1 MARHIRDAVRITS
14 IPKRITSHTLRH
26 SFATHLLEFGTDIRT
41 VQNLLGD
48 ADVSTTMIHLHVMKR
63 PGAGAPSPLDNLRPE
78 KASHP
83 HFFSLPRRHQ
93 CPKNS
98 LMNGIA
104 EVCTSASLVQMITD
118 RSVITPKPGT
128 SFNKTVVP
136 INPKMKM
143 RHMIPVCLLLAACSL
158 SVGLAEV
165 DTTTNP
171 KAVSIDKSLVGDA
184 PDEISKVLNASY
196 KAMEDKK
203 SDLALSFYHPKTNLI
218 TTQEQ
223 LDQFFA
229 QMDVK
234 YSITNIRYIGND
246 GENFVAVFHEVTEFR
261 RNGDAKLVDKEDTD
275 VLMVFRVHE
284 GKFKI
289 FTSRSLKPGS

>member
-1 MARHIRDAVRITS
+1 VSNGAIIEEAEQVVTHQPAISSSISFQPLFNRAGGRTS
-14 IPKRITSHTLRH
+14 
-26 SFATHLLEFGTDIRT
+26 
-41 VQNLLGD
+41 N
-48 ADVSTTMIHLHVMKR
+48 
-63 PGAGAPSPLDNLRPE
+63 
-78 KASHP
+78 
-83 HFFSLPRRHQ
+83 
-93 CPKNS
+93 
-98 LMNGIA
+98 
-104 EVCTSASLVQMITD
+104 
-118 RSVITPKPGT
+118 
-128 SFNKTVVP
+128 VVP
-136 INPKMKM
+136 IKPKMNI
-143 RHMIPVCLLLAACSL
+143 RHMIPVCLLLAACFL
-158 SVGLAEV
+158 SVGLAQE
-165 DTTTNP
+165 DTTANP
-171 KAVSIDKSLVGDA
+171 KAVSIDKSLVGNA

-246 GENFVAVFHEVTEFR
+246 GENFVVVFHEVTEFR
-261 RNGDAKLVDKEDTD
+261 RSGDAKLIDKEDTD